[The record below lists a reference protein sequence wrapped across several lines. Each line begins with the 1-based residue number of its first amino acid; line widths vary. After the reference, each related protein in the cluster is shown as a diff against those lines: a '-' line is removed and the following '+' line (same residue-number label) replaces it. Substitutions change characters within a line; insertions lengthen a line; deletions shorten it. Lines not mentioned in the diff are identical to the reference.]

1 MMAQASIDPREATAP
16 RYGGFWRRAVA
27 AVIDSVVIGVVMVG
41 IGMFLP
47 IVENAGMSNISP
59 AERAVGIAAEVNLT
73 TLGTLILLVG
83 GWLYAALLESSPR
96 QATLGKMALSLR
108 VTDMEGDR
116 VNFAQA
122 SGRFFAKLLSLM
134 VFLIGFIMVAFTPRK
149 QGLHDMLAKTLVIR
163 RS

>member
-1 MMAQASIDPREATAP
+1 MAQASVEQSGAVAL

-27 AVIDSVVIGVVMVG
+27 ALIDSVIIGIVMSV

-59 AERAVGIAAEVNLT
+59 SEQAAGIAAEVNLT
-73 TLGTLILLVG
+73 TLGTAILLAG

-96 QATLGKMALSLR
+96 QATFGKMALSLR
-108 VTDMEGDR
+108 VTDMEGER
-116 VNFAQA
+116 INFAQA

-134 VFLIGFIMVAFTPRK
+134 VFLIGFVMVAFTPRK